1 MTDTIIVKDNS
12 TTLVTQQ
19 AVTNVVSEGPKQP
32 SVVVT
37 GVMGPPGSANVR
49 MNMIKDVD
57 MTQLETGAILVY
69 NASTSKWYATN
80 LLDHQV
86 IESGQF

>member
-1 MTDTIIVKDNS
+1 MTDIIITSSNNNTI
-12 TTLVTQQ
+12 VTEQPT
-19 AVTNVVSEGPKQP
+19 TNVVSEGPKQP
-32 SVVVT
+32 TVVVT

-49 MNMIKDVD
+49 MNMIRDVD
-57 MTQLETGAILVY
+57 MTQLETGAVLVY
-69 NASTSKWYATN
+69 NASTAKWYATN

>member
-1 MTDTIIVKDNS
+1 MTDTIVTINNGTTIVAP
-12 TTLVTQQ
+12 Q

-57 MTQLETGAILVY
+57 MTQLETGAVLVY
-69 NASTSKWYATN
+69 NASTLRWHATN
-80 LLDHQV
+80 LLDHQI

>member
-1 MTDTIIVKDNS
+1 MTDTIITNGNN
-12 TTLVTQQ
+12 TTIVTEQPNI
-19 AVTNVVSEGPKQP
+19 NVVSEGTKQP

-49 MNMIKDVD
+49 MNMIRDVD
-57 MTQLETGAILVY
+57 MTQLENGAVLVY